1 MLGPILCSRFYHRPV
16 FLVGAGRS
24 GTIALFRAL
33 GTHPEILSIPGGE
46 IPILMSIG
54 RAASP
59 LDHGKQKEYFLEQT
73 KIPKQY
79 YYSQLKRLCFESSV
93 GPYYG
98 YRKLIKTMIK
108 SPSKYLRKR
117 YWCVKTFPG
126 QEAAQGLLSLYPRA
140 RFVYLVRNGIN
151 VVHSRTKFQHFQ
163 DREFAEHCQTWSSA
177 VTRFEY
183 LLNFEAAV
191 LVQHE
196 ELVEDPGRV
205 IQKICT
211 HLAVSSDDSPASYL
225 KNTLVHSL
233 SDEQT
238 RESVDVKKIMD
249 ARSPVYED
257 WTKEQQN
264 IFKDICGNAMEKL
277 KYEIPF

>member
-54 RAASP
+54 KAASP

-93 GPYYG
+93 GPYYS

-117 YWCVKTFPG
+117 YWCVKT
-126 QEAAQGLLSLYPRA
+126 
-140 RFVYLVRNGIN
+140 
-151 VVHSRTKFQHFQ
+151 SRTGGCS
-163 DREFAEHCQTWSSA
+163 RAVESLPPCQ
-177 VTRFEY
+177 VR
-183 LLNFEAAV
+183 V
-191 LVQHE
+191 
-196 ELVEDPGRV
+196 PGA
-205 IQKICT
+205 QW
-211 HLAVSSDDSPASYL
+211 H
-225 KNTLVHSL
+225 
-233 SDEQT
+233 
-238 RESVDVKKIMD
+238 
-249 ARSPVYED
+249 
-257 WTKEQQN
+257 
-264 IFKDICGNAMEKL
+264 
-277 KYEIPF
+277 